1 MIFEFDYE
9 INDMSEEVKSATKE
23 QLQRA
28 LVHIGMKMHEMA
40 VKLVPVDTGALKNS
54 ICAVD
59 NQKNQF
65 MSVFYHIRNAFAH
78 GRLNMVDVD
87 GDCVFILEDVQP
99 NKKEEKLKVSARM
112 IIKKSTLLR
121 WIDIIEGGQTEYQRQ

>member
-40 VKLVPVDTGALKNS
+40 VKLAPLHQEHD
-54 ICAVD
+54 
-59 NQKNQF
+59 
-65 MSVFYHIRNAFAH
+65 R
-78 GRLNMVDVD
+78 
-87 GDCVFILEDVQP
+87 
-99 NKKEEKLKVSARM
+99 KVSRR
-112 IIKKSTLLR
+112 L
-121 WIDIIEGGQTEYQRQ
+121 QTAHQRGA